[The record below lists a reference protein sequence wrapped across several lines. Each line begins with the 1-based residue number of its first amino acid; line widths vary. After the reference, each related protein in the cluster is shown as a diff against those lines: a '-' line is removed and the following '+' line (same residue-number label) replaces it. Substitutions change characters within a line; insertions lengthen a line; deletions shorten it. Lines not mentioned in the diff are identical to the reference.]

1 MAPHGIHQEKGGQC
15 VPRNM
20 RSRMGD
26 SHLGRMVLSSSYG
39 KIHFLIKLIVLAGQ
53 PCRPDRVISTE
64 WSFLSWVFSHPLV
77 NIFSTRANAKL
88 PLCVSPVLDSMG
100 WEEDFFLFALL
111 RRILLRILSS
121 QNLSMIL
128 VASLWPH
135 EGVVCQH
142 SFSSGGWLSRETH
155 AVELAHSASRSE
167 ASRVSGVALSSCLET
182 IRWLIQTGRVCGII
196 EPLVVCGTPLIR
208 ESGPGSFI
216 GIMRGTLLC
225 YSLQGHFLAVTQ
237 FVLEP

>member
-26 SHLGRMVLSSSYG
+26 SRLGRMVLSSSYG
-39 KIHFLIKLIVLAGQ
+39 KIHFPIKLIVLAGQ
-53 PCRPDRVISTE
+53 PCRPNHEISTE

-100 WEEDFFLFALL
+100 WEEEDFPFALL

-128 VASLWPH
+128 VAPLWPQ

-142 SFSSGGWLSRETH
+142 SFSSGG
-155 AVELAHSASRSE
+155 
-167 ASRVSGVALSSCLET
+167 CLL
-182 IRWLIQTGRVCGII
+182 RNLCHGTG
-196 EPLVVCGTPLIR
+196 LFDLTF
-208 ESGPGSFI
+208 GSFTGVWSRFVFVLGNYPATLPHRSCVLHHRTFGGVWHTSHQGKWPRI
-216 GIMRGTLLC
+216 LHWYHERNITLLLRAGTL
-225 YSLQGHFLAVTQ
+225 SGS
-237 FVLEP
+237 